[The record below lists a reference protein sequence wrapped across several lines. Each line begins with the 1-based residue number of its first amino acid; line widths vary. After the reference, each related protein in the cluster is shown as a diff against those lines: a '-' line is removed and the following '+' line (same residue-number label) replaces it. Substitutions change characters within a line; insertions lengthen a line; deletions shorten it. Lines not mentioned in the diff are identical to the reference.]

1 MSEPQRPANP
11 PSRII
16 RKFLIDKGLILAT
29 PTGEWASFISF
40 LPDDPDTAV
49 AVYDTAG
56 VQQGRIMR
64 TGEKVEKP
72 GIQIRFRSSDYPKAW
87 GKARAVADAL
97 DVAGGSTVVLTN
109 PNETV
114 FIQNVSRTGN
124 ILTAGIEE
132 EGDRKRHN
140 LTVNAVIT
148 MRKVS

>member
-1 MSEPQRPANP
+1 MSATLNP
-11 PSRII
+11 PARII
-16 RKFLIDKGLILAT
+16 RKLLIDLGLAVNSST
-29 PTGEWASFISF
+29 AEWSTFVSF
-40 LPDDPDTAV
+40 LPDTPDTAIV
-49 AVYDTAG
+49 VYDTAG

-97 DVAGGSTVVLTN
+97 DVAGGSTVVLTG

-114 FIQNVSRTGN
+114 FIQNISRTSN
-124 ILTAGIEE
+124 ILTTGIEE

-140 LTVNAVIT
+140 LTLNAIIT